1 MPGNRELKGL
11 FPIRDSPSPQPSP
24 AGRGR
29 FAKASGGSDE
39 LTNAAAQFHAGQT
52 AVVTRTVT
60 EQLVQDFARLS
71 GDVQPLHT
79 DSEYGPRTRFNGQ
92 IAHGALL
99 IGFIS
104 AVLGVEMATSR
115 ITMIFLGLNASFTNP
130 VYFGDTITTRCEVKK
145 VREDKPIV
153 TVDCRC
159 LNQDGE
165 EVLTGEAVVYVDPY
179 PIEGK

>member
-1 MPGNRELKGL
+1 M
-11 FPIRDSPSPQPSP
+11 
-24 AGRGR
+24 
-29 FAKASGGSDE
+29 
-39 LTNAAAQFHAGQT
+39 
-52 AVVTRTVT
+52 
-60 EQLVQDFARLS
+60 DFARLS

-79 DSEYGPRTRFNGQ
+79 DSEYGSRTRFKSQ

-99 IGFIS
+99 VGFIS

-145 VREDKPIV
+145 VREDKPIL

-159 LNQDGE
+159 LNQDGD

-179 PIEGK
+179 PVGKE

>member
-1 MPGNRELKGL
+1 M
-11 FPIRDSPSPQPSP
+11 
-24 AGRGR
+24 
-29 FAKASGGSDE
+29 
-39 LTNAAAQFHAGQT
+39 TNAATHFHVGQT
-52 AVVTRTVT
+52 AEITRTIT
-60 EQLVQDFARLS
+60 EQDVLDFARLS

-79 DSEYGPRTRFNGQ
+79 DSEYGARTRFNGQ

-104 AVLGVEMATSR
+104 AVLGVEMATSK
-115 ITMIFLGLNASFTNP
+115 ITMIFLGMNASFTNP
-130 VYFGDTITTRCEVKK
+130 VYFGDTITTRCQVKK

-159 LNQDGE
+159 LNQTGD

-179 PIEGK
+179 PIEKG

>member
-1 MPGNRELKGL
+1 M
-11 FPIRDSPSPQPSP
+11 
-24 AGRGR
+24 
-29 FAKASGGSDE
+29 
-39 LTNAAAQFHAGQT
+39 TNAAAQFHVGQT
-52 AVVTRTVT
+52 AEITRKIT
-60 EQLVQDFARLS
+60 EQVVQEFARLS

-79 DSEYGPRTRFNGQ
+79 DSEYGSRTRFKGQ

-104 AVLGVEMATSR
+104 AVLGVEMATSK
-115 ITMIFLGLNASFTNP
+115 ITMIFLGLNASFTSP
-130 VYFGDTITTRCEVKK
+130 VHLGDRITTRCEVKK

-159 LNQDGE
+159 LNQSGD

-179 PIEGK
+179 PVGKE

>member
-1 MPGNRELKGL
+1 M
-11 FPIRDSPSPQPSP
+11 
-24 AGRGR
+24 
-29 FAKASGGSDE
+29 
-39 LTNAAAQFHAGQT
+39 TNAASQFQVGQT
-52 AVVTRTVT
+52 AEITRTVS
-60 EQLVQDFARLS
+60 EQEVMEFARLS

-79 DSEYGPRTRFNGQ
+79 DSQYGTHTRFNGQ

-115 ITMIFLGLNASFTNP
+115 ITMIFLGLNASFTSP
-130 VYFGDTITTRCEVKK
+130 VYFGDAITTRCEVKK
-145 VREDKPIV
+145 VREDKPIL

-159 LNQDGE
+159 LNQNGD

-179 PIEGK
+179 PVEAG

>member
-1 MPGNRELKGL
+1 M
-11 FPIRDSPSPQPSP
+11 
-24 AGRGR
+24 
-29 FAKASGGSDE
+29 
-39 LTNAAAQFHAGQT
+39 TNAAKHFHVGQT
-52 AVVTRTVT
+52 AEITRTIS
-60 EQLVQDFARLS
+60 EQDVLDFARLS

-92 IAHGALL
+92 IAHGVIL

-104 AVLGVEMATSR
+104 AVLGVEMATSK
-115 ITMIFLGLNASFTNP
+115 ITMIFLGMNTSFTNP

-145 VREDKPIV
+145 VREDKPIL

-159 LNQDGE
+159 LNQAGD

-179 PIEGK
+179 PISGK

>member
-1 MPGNRELKGL
+1 M
-11 FPIRDSPSPQPSP
+11 
-24 AGRGR
+24 
-29 FAKASGGSDE
+29 
-39 LTNAAAQFHAGQT
+39 TNAAAQFHVGQT
-52 AVVTRTVT
+52 AEITRTVT
-60 EQLVQDFARLS
+60 EQDVMDFARLS

-79 DSEYGPRTRFNGQ
+79 DGEYGDRTRFKSR

-115 ITMIFLGLNASFTNP
+115 ITMIFLGLNASFTSP
-130 VYFGDTITTRCEVKK
+130 VHLDDNITTRCQVMK

-179 PIEGK
+179 PIETG